1 MAILIFNPG
10 VNELLSDSGEIF
22 KVPQEVIDQAED
34 CETLEFAARWAYKSN
49 LIARSELNDTIAR
62 RA

>member
-10 VNELLSDSGEIF
+10 VNELLADSGETF
-22 KVPQEVIDQAED
+22 AVPQEVIDQAED
-34 CETLEFAARWAYKSN
+34 SEMLEFAARWAYKAN
-49 LIARSELNDTIAR
+49 LIARKELNDTIAR